1 MNKLVNPINKINTK
15 ILIALV
21 LLIAVGIIFFLRSGK
36 AEKRV
41 KPERGEI
48 VEAVYALG
56 TVKTDKLYN
65 ARFGM
70 NTIIRKLYVQEGD
83 FVARGAPLVLGD
95 TFYPL
100 TAPFAGVVTTVN
112 YLENEMATPGQIILT
127 LSSTSDIY
135 VRVSLDQESILAVR
149 KGQSAELSF
158 ENLRNEKVSG
168 TVGSVYLSGDEF
180 IVRINAEKFPAGVLP
195 QMTCDTAITIKK
207 VEDALLI
214 PASAVK
220 NGKVDVIRKG
230 KRMTIPVQTKRVDAR
245 KAEVLDDSILMD
257 DEIIVEKGKDGKD
270 GKGGK
275 GR

>member
-1 MNKLVNPINKINTK
+1 MNKLTNLTNKINTK
-15 ILIALV
+15 ILVAAA
-21 LLIAVGIIFFLRSGK
+21 LLIAVGIIFFFKSDK
-36 AEKRV
+36 TETRV

-83 FVARGAPLVLGD
+83 FVAKGAPLVQGD

-112 YLENEMATPGQIILT
+112 YLENEMATPGQIILS
-127 LSSTSDIY
+127 LSSTTDLY
-135 VRVSLDQESILAVR
+135 VKVSLDQESILSIR

-158 ENLRNEKVSG
+158 ENLRNEKVSA

-180 IVRINAEKFPAGVLP
+180 VVRINAEKFPQGILP

-207 VEDALLI
+207 IEDALLI
-214 PASAVK
+214 PAAAIK
-220 NGKVDVIRKG
+220 NGKVDVIRNG
-230 KRMTIPVQTKRVDAR
+230 KRMTIPVQAKKMDSR
-245 KAEVLDDSILMD
+245 KAEILDDSILLD
-257 DEIIVEKGKDGKD
+257 DEIIVEKS
-270 GKGGK
+270 KGGK
-275 GR
+275 SR